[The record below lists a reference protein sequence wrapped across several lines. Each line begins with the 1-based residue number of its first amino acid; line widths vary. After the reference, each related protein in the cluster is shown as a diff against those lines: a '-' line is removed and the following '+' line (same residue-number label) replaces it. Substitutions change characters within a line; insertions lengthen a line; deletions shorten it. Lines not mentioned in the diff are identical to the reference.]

1 MVLPVLISGPFW
13 ELVSAGLPSQLSGLA
28 YSVKGNGNG
37 TASLGLLGLTGV
49 VNDRLVVLV

>member
-13 ELVSAGLPSQLSGLA
+13 ALVSAIVSSWLSVLA
-28 YSVKGNGNG
+28 YGVKGNGNG
-37 TASLGLLGLTGV
+37 TASLGSLGLTGV